1 MGAINGTIFT
11 GARTNYALGRDF
23 SSFRFFGRWNARADA
38 PVNALIVQAAIAL
51 ALVLLGSFTRRGFQT
66 MVEFT
71 APVFWF
77 FLLLS
82 GLSLFVLRRKE
93 PEISRPF
100 RVPFYPLT
108 PILFCATSVYML
120 QASLSYTGIGSF
132 VGVVV
137 LLAGLPILILARR

>member
-1 MGAINGTIFT
+1 M
-11 GARTNYALGRDF
+11 
-23 SSFRFFGRWNARADA
+23 
-38 PVNALIVQAAIAL
+38 P
-51 ALVLLGSFTRRGFQT
+51 

-77 FLLLS
+77 FLLLA

-100 RVPFYPLT
+100 RVPLYPLT

-120 QASLSYTGIGSF
+120 QASLSYTGIGAL
-132 VGVVV
+132 VGVAV
-137 LLAGLPILILARR
+137 LLAGLPILMLARR